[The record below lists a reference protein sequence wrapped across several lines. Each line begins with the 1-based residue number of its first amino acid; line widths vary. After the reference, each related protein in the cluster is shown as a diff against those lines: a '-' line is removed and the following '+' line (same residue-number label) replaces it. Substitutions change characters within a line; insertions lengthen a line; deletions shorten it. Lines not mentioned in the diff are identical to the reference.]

1 MTDPKSQKLAT
12 RILAGLIV
20 GAILGCMALA
30 IGHGS
35 PDFLKGC
42 QSFSAAVLDPVGQ
55 IFLRLLFFVVIPLVF
70 ASLTLGIVQL
80 GSLSKLGPLAVRT
93 AAFFAANMAI
103 GVALGLL
110 VMNTVQPG
118 DRIGAEAKEHLL
130 AKYGASGAK
139 GTPMAEKRVQEQIT
153 LNSVVDMFMPKN
165 LAGSVA
171 GFSRNS
177 IGEVLPLILFAIL
190 LGAAGVQLEES
201 KRQGV
206 ERALEVVAELM
217 TRIVHFALLL
227 APIAVPAMIFSVIV
241 NVGLDILLALLVFVA
256 CCLGAMAVHLFGTL
270 SLWLWALAREN
281 PTSYFWRIRAVL
293 ITAFSTSSSNATLPT
308 SLQVCREEL
317 GLSPST
323 TGFVLPL
330 GATMNMS
337 GTALYEGCTV
347 LFIAQIYGVH
357 LSFANQA
364 TLLFLTVLSAVAVSG
379 IPGGSLPLIAGLL
392 TSFNVPAEGIAII
405 LGVDRLLDMCRTTL
419 NVAADVVTATIV
431 DRQVGVRE
439 VPTG

>member
-1 MTDPKSQKLAT
+1 MTDPKAQKLAT
-12 RILAGLIV
+12 RILVGLIV
-20 GAILGCMALA
+20 GAVLGCIALA
-30 IGHGS
+30 IGHWS
-35 PDFLKGC
+35 PNFLEGC
-42 QSFSAAVLDPVGQ
+42 QKVAESVLDPLGQ
-55 IFLRLLFFVVIPLVF
+55 VFLRLLFFVVIPLVF

-80 GSLSKLGPLAVRT
+80 GSLSKLGPLALRT
-93 AAFFAANMAI
+93 AFFFAANMAI

-110 VMNTVQPG
+110 VMNTVHPG
-118 DRIGAEAKEHLL
+118 NRLTADAKDRLL
-130 AKYGASGAK
+130 AEYGTAGGK
-139 GTPMAEKRVQEQIT
+139 TVTPEKKKVQEQLT
-153 LNSVVDMFMPKN
+153 LNSVVDMFMPRN
-165 LAGSVA
+165 LAGAVT

-201 KRQGV
+201 KRQGL
-206 ERALEVVAELM
+206 ERALEVVSELM

-241 NVGLDILLALLVFVA
+241 KVGVGILFALLVFVL
-256 CCLGAMAVHLFGTL
+256 CCLGAMAVHMFGTL
-270 SLWLWALAREN
+270 SLWLFTLGKES
-281 PTSYFWRIRAVL
+281 PPSFFWRIRAVL

-357 LSFANQA
+357 LTFANQA

-392 TSFNVPAEGIAII
+392 SSFNVPAEGIAII

-431 DRQVGVRE
+431 DKQVGVRE